1 MAKLRSK
8 QVKAST
14 LLEVIIAM
22 VIILVVFSLAI
33 GIYNNVLSATTP
45 VKQQQAKAITEQV
58 IRQSINEKNWN
69 DEEHMQDSIGIK
81 KMVLPYEK
89 YTDLLLITVT
99 ASEQGKQIGQS
110 TRIIKR
116 AADGH

>member
-1 MAKLRSK
+1 MAKLNPN

-33 GIYNNVLSATTP
+33 GIYNNVLSATAP
-45 VKQQQAKAITEQV
+45 VKQKQAEAMTEQV
-58 IRQSINEKNWN
+58 IRQSINERNWN
-69 DEEHMQDSIGIK
+69 DEEHLQDSIALK
-81 KMVLPYEK
+81 KTVVAYEK
-89 YTDLLLITVT
+89 YPDLLLITVT

-110 TRIIKR
+110 TRIIKK
-116 AADGH
+116 AADDH